1 MDAVFLYGELNMM
14 IRLIIALIV
23 VMLGCFEA
31 SALMVERFI
40 FSTTGN
46 DCYSDG
52 SPVLTNECYALVWQR
67 KGTAFPGLPLVPA
80 LPPHGEEWL
89 NRDFIIAKYFPFAEH
104 DEASNV
110 SRCDEVWTNA
120 GELFTGYG
128 EESTNGTWTVYL
140 LDTRFAREDG
150 TYGCGYDWT
159 VTNAPNRINAYAPV
173 KGLVG
178 FTLNLTRG
186 PIGGT
191 TITGGDPSTP
201 TIANQP
207 TYRPE
212 SLPTPR
218 FSDVRSACGENGQN
232 VRVCVTNT
240 AMSCQYR
247 LSMVDDLDK
256 LESET
261 NFVGE
266 IKWGSCADPLIWEI
280 PIGNNASGF
289 FRIIR
294 LQSFFH

>member
-1 MDAVFLYGELNMM
+1 MT
-14 IRLIIALIV
+14 IRQIFVQMAFVLT
-23 VMLGCFEA
+23 CFQA
-31 SALMVERFI
+31 SSAMMVERFI

-52 SPVLTNECYALVWQR
+52 SSVLPNECYALVWQR
-67 KGTAFPGLPLVPA
+67 KGTKFPGLPLVPA

-140 LDTRFAREDG
+140 LDTRFVREDG
-150 TYGCGYDWT
+150 TYSCGYDWT
-159 VTNAPNRINAYAPV
+159 VTNAPNRINAFTPV

-178 FTLNLTRG
+178 FTLNLTRA
-186 PIGGT
+186 PVGGT
-191 TITGGDPSTP
+191 TLTGGDPSTP
-201 TIANQP
+201 VVANRQ

-212 SLPTPR
+212 SLPTPW
-218 FSDVRSACGENGQN
+218 FSDVWSACGENGLN
-232 VRVCVTNT
+232 VCVCVTNT

-247 LSMVDDLDK
+247 LSVVEDLGK
-256 LESET
+256 IEAET

-266 IKWGSCADPLIWEI
+266 IKWGSGADPLIWEI
-280 PIGNNASGF
+280 PIGNRASGF

-294 LQSFFH
+294 LQSVFH